1 MKIRLQEDIC
11 RGNANYSSGESVKSA
26 RIREAEEE
34 CGVRIAPQDLEAVGV
49 THRRADAER
58 IDFFLTAS
66 RWSGDI
72 WNAKT

>member
-1 MKIRLQEDIC
+1 MKIRRQEDIC
-11 RGNANYSSGESVKSA
+11 RGNANYSSGEPVKSA

-34 CGVRIAPQDLEAVGV
+34 CGVWIGIHDLEVVGAM
-49 THRRADAER
+49 HRRADAER